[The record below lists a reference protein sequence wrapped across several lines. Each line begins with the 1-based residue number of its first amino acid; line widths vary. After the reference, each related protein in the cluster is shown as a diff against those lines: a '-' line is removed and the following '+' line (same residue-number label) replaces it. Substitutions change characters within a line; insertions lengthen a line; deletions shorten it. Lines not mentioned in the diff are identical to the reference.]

1 MSTYKSQRTAE
12 DIKREIASVIRS
24 LKDPRIADNFISISR
39 IELTPDLSFAKVYIS
54 ALEGFDTAKEA
65 VTALT
70 NAKGLIR
77 KEISTKVRMRKVPEI
92 KFIADNSIEQGMEI
106 VKRMN
111 TLSVN
116 EENKDEEN
124 NKD

>member
-116 EENKDEEN
+116 GENKDEEN